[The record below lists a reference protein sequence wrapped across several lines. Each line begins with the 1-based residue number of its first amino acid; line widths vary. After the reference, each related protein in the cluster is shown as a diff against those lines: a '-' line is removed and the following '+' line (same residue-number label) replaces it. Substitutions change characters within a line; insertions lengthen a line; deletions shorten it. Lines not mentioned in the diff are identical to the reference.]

1 MRPAAPPKPP
11 AYRSDARTDCPEPR
25 AYRAGPRFVRR
36 VRMEAPTAG
45 VPDAPVPE
53 EYRLAPWRPELLDGH
68 ADAKRDAFAGEP
80 DALLFPALATA
91 RGCRALM
98 ADIARQPLFVPEATW
113 LAVRRSDPF
122 GPPAAG
128 DAVGTVQGIGG
139 TRGVGAVQNVGVVP
153 ECRGLGLGR
162 ALLARA
168 LLGFA
173 GRGYRRVYLEVTAD
187 NVAALAVY
195 RSLGFRP
202 VRTLYKPVRG
212 E

>member
-1 MRPAAPPKPP
+1 
-11 AYRSDARTDCPEPR
+11 
-25 AYRAGPRFVRR
+25 
-36 VRMEAPTAG
+36 MEAATAG
-45 VPDAPVPE
+45 VPDVPVPE

-68 ADAKRDAFAGEP
+68 AAAKCDAFADEP

-113 LAVRRSDPF
+113 LAVRRSDPY
-122 GPPAAG
+122 GGALAGEIAAAA
-128 DAVGTVQGIGG
+128 AVGTVQGIGG

-162 ALLARA
+162 ALLARS
-168 LLGFA
+168 LRGFA

-187 NVAALAVY
+187 NAPALAVY

-202 VRTLYKPVRG
+202 VRTLFKPVRG
-212 E
+212 G